1 MNQKKYIKINLQ
13 ILMIYFYDFKKPFI
27 MTLRV
32 FVISFKKS
40 KKILFILFFVKKVFF
55 TFLLNIFKDI
65 TYIFN

>member
-40 KKILFILFFVKKVFF
+40 KKLLFILFLLKKY
-55 TFLLNIFKDI
+55 FLLF
-65 TYIFN
+65 